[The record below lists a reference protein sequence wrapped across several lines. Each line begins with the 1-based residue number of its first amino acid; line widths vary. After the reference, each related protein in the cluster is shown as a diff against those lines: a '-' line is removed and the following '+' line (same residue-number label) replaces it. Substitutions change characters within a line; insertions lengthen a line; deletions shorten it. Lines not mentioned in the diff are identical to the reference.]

1 MRGRIGLL
9 LALLLTI
16 AALPA
21 GAARA
26 ESPGTGAGGAI
37 LIEAATGRVLL
48 EENADNRL
56 PMASTTKVMTALVA
70 IEHTADL
77 DALIQI
83 PDGAVGVEG
92 SSMYLNRG
100 ESLSMRD
107 LLYGL
112 MLTSGNDAAVAIAM
126 TVGGSVEGFAE
137 LMNQRARELGC
148 ENTNFVTPNG
158 LHDDQHYTTARD
170 LAAISAEAMKN
181 PTFREV
187 VGTTYHETTT
197 GDRKRTL
204 KNKNKTLWQYEG
216 GCGIK
221 TGYTKKAGKCLV
233 FSAQREQTVL
243 IGVVLRA
250 GDMWGNA
257 FSMLDRGFDLVETQ
271 TLLKGGQQVA
281 LLPVAGGRK
290 KELAIFAKDDILYPL
305 RKDGSD
311 TFTLAVNLPEGLAAP
326 VEAGKTVGSVTL
338 YVNGEDTLTTA
349 LVTGKSVPKD
359 RWMDWMKELVHWMQA

>member
-1 MRGRIGLL
+1 MLFSVPICADALSGAFLIVDGR
-9 LALLLTI
+9 T
-16 AALPA
+16 
-21 GAARA
+21 A
-26 ESPGTGAGGAI
+26 E
-37 LIEAATGRVLL
+37 VL
-48 EENADNRL
+48 ESENADVQL
-56 PMASTTKVMTALVA
+56 PMASTTKVMTALLA

-204 KNKNKTLWQYEG
+204 KNKNKQCRKRNSDAHGSAKHHGRNEVQRTFSEDNV
-216 GCGIK
+216 II
-221 TGYTKKAGKCLV
+221 LV
-233 FSAQREQTVL
+233 YARFERTH
-243 IGVVLRA
+243 
-250 GDMWGNA
+250 NC
-257 FSMLDRGFDLVETQ
+257 
-271 TLLKGGQQVA
+271 
-281 LLPVAGGRK
+281 
-290 KELAIFAKDDILYPL
+290 
-305 RKDGSD
+305 
-311 TFTLAVNLPEGLAAP
+311 
-326 VEAGKTVGSVTL
+326 
-338 YVNGEDTLTTA
+338 
-349 LVTGKSVPKD
+349 
-359 RWMDWMKELVHWMQA
+359 H